1 MSSMPAPTSPGQP
14 DSPAQ
19 GPKSKRTLKKPATA
33 EARAEAASQTA
44 AEATAMDDGE
54 AGERVDDGEPADAR
68 GGRRVRSVAPSRF
81 SLILVAILAGSAV
94 FVGGFSLGAHVATT
108 PGTPAGEESR
118 FGPFWDV
125 YSLIQNDWAGS
136 PKPSKDQ
143 LVQAAIKGM
152 MESLN
157 DPWSYYQGPTDFQN
171 TLLSVGGQGE
181 GIGVQVQL
189 QPVDPKS
196 TQSCSAIGGGCEL
209 AVVKPIPGSPA
220 EAAGIQPGD
229 LIVSVNGTSLDGKT
243 IDQATALIRG
253 AANTT
258 VKLGLMRGTQSIPLS
273 IVRKIYSQ
281 PEVATRTLANGSV
294 AYISISG
301 INPPASSQ
309 FDLALARALAAGQK
323 NVVLDL
329 RGNLGGYVA
338 DAVKIASEFIPSG
351 TIAWQVDAN
360 GKKSEVTA
368 TPGGRAT
375 DPSIHLVVLVD
386 GNTASAAEILSA
398 ALQDHGRAK
407 LVGFQTYGKGV
418 AQEYLPLS
426 NDFGGI
432 HLTVAKWLT
441 PNGRWIQDAPKGLT
455 PNVTDPDPKG
465 PNHWSNPRAGT
476 DPVLDAGLAQLGF
489 AAESGASASPAASVA
504 PGAIPSA
511 TSSAGA
517 NPAPGASST
526 TGSGSD
532 GGPAIPILLA
542 GLAGAAGLLT
552 LRRYRLVPREPRSA
566 ATSSRR
572 ASPA

>member
-1 MSSMPAPTSPGQP
+1 MSFKPAPKNSDRP
-14 DSPAQ
+14 DSPA
-19 GPKSKRTLKKPATA
+19 GPTDAAHPSASATT
-33 EARAEAASQTA
+33 ESDELI
-44 AEATAMDDGE
+44 D
-54 AGERVDDGEPADAR
+54 VEPLVR
-68 GGRRVRSVAPSRF
+68 KTTGSRRNVAPSRF
-81 SLILVAILAGSAV
+81 SLILVAILAGSAI

-125 YSLIQNDWAGS
+125 YSLIQSDWAGS

-171 TLLSVGGQGE
+171 SLLNVGGQGE

-189 QPVDPKS
+189 QPIDPKS

-229 LIVSVNGTSLDGKT
+229 VIVSVDGTSLNGKT

-253 AANTT
+253 PANTT
-258 VKLGLMRGTQSIPLS
+258 VKLGLTRGTQPIPLS

-281 PEVATRTLANGSV
+281 PEVATKTLANGKV
-294 AYISISG
+294 AYISIGG

-309 FDLALARALAAGQK
+309 FDLALANALKAGQHSI
-323 NVVLDL
+323 VLDL

-360 GKKSEVTA
+360 GKKSELTA

-398 ALQDHGRAK
+398 ALQDRGRAK

-426 NDFGGI
+426 NDYGGI

-465 PNHWSNPRAGT
+465 PDPWSSPRAGT

-489 AAESGASASPAASVA
+489 AAESGASASPAASVTPAVTPSPTSGAGASPA
-504 PGAIPSA
+504 PSASSTAGAGPGGGGAIPV
-511 TSSAGA
+511 
-517 NPAPGASST
+517 
-526 TGSGSD
+526 
-532 GGPAIPILLA
+532 ILI
-542 GLAGAAGLLT
+542 GLAGGAAFLT
-552 LRRYRLVPREPRSA
+552 LRRYRLVPRDSGTSTPSA
-566 ATSSRR
+566 RGSTA
-572 ASPA
+572 

>member
-1 MSSMPAPTSPGQP
+1 MSSTPSPASPDQP
-14 DSPAQ
+14 DSSPPTPESNTTRTKPSARTGGRPAPPEDSA
-19 GPKSKRTLKKPATA
+19 G
-33 EARAEAASQTA
+33 AAA
-44 AEATAMDDGE
+44 E
-54 AGERVDDGEPADAR
+54 AGERIDDKEPGDR
-68 GGRRVRSVAPSRF
+68 SGILRKRSVAPSRF

-94 FVGGFSLGAHVATT
+94 FVGGFSLGAHIATT

-125 YSLIQNDWAGS
+125 YSLIQSDWAGS

-157 DPWSYYQGPTDFQN
+157 DPWSYYQGPEDFQN
-171 TLLSVGGQGE
+171 SLLSVGGKGE

-196 TQSCSAIGGGCEL
+196 TQTCSAIGNGCEL

-229 LIVSVNGTSLDGKT
+229 VIVSVNGTSLDGKT
-243 IDQATALIRG
+243 IDQATALIKG
-253 AANTT
+253 PENTT
-258 VKLGLMRGTQSIPLS
+258 VELGLTRGTQPIPFSIR
-273 IVRKIYSQ
+273 RKIYSQ
-281 PEVATRTLANGSV
+281 PEVATKTLANGKV

-301 INPPASSQ
+301 INPPASYQ
-309 FDLALARALAAGQK
+309 FDLALANALKAGQHDI
-323 NVVLDL
+323 VLDL

-360 GKKSEVTA
+360 GTKSELTA
-368 TPGGRAT
+368 TSGGRAT

-398 ALQDHGRAK
+398 ALQDRGRAK

-426 NDFGGI
+426 NNFGGI

-465 PNHWSNPRAGT
+465 PNPWSSPRAGT

-489 AAESGASASPAASVA
+489 AAESGASPGPAASVTPA
-504 PGAIPSA
+504 ATPSP
-511 TSSAGA
+511 TSGAGA
-517 NPAPGASST
+517 SPAPSASST
-526 TGSGSD
+526 TGGGSG
-532 GGPAIPILLA
+532 GGGTIPVILI
-542 GLAGAAGLLT
+542 GFGASAVFLT
-552 LRRYRLVPREPRSA
+552 LRRYRLVPRDSG
-566 ATSSRR
+566 TSTPSTR
-572 ASPA
+572 ASTA

>member
-1 MSSMPAPTSPGQP
+1 MSFTPTPNNSDGP
-14 DSPAQ
+14 DSPA
-19 GPKSKRTLKKPATA
+19 GLTDAALP
-33 EARAEAASQTA
+33 AAS
-44 AEATAMDDGE
+44 ATTESDELID
-54 AGERVDDGEPADAR
+54 VEPVVR
-68 GGRRVRSVAPSRF
+68 KTSGRRRAVAPSRF
-81 SLILVAILAGSAV
+81 GLILVAILAGSAV
-94 FVGGFSLGAHVATT
+94 FVGGFSLGAHIATT

-125 YSLIQNDWAGS
+125 YSLIQSDWAGS

-171 TLLSVGGQGE
+171 TLLNVGGQGE

-196 TQSCSAIGGGCEL
+196 TQSCSAIGSGCEL

-229 LIVSVNGTSLDGKT
+229 VIVSVDGTSLNGKT
-243 IDQATALIRG
+243 IDQATALVRG
-253 AANTT
+253 PANTT
-258 VKLGLMRGTQSIPLS
+258 VKLGLMRGTQPIPLS

-281 PEVATRTLANGSV
+281 PEVATRTLANGKV

-309 FDLALARALAAGQK
+309 FDLALADALKAGQHSI
-323 NVVLDL
+323 VLDL

-360 GKKSEVTA
+360 GKKSELTA

-398 ALQDHGRAK
+398 ALQDHGRAR

-418 AQEYLPLS
+418 AQEYLPLT
-426 NDFGGI
+426 NNYGGI

-455 PNVTDPDPKG
+455 PNVTDPDPTG
-465 PNHWSNPRAGT
+465 PDPWSSPRAGT
-476 DPVLDAGLAQLGF
+476 DPVLDAGLVQLGF
-489 AAESGASASPAASVA
+489 AAESGASPSPAASVTPA
-504 PGAIPSA
+504 VTPSP
-511 TSSAGA
+511 TSGAGA
-517 NPAPGASST
+517 SPAPSASST
-526 TGSGSD
+526 TG
-532 GGPAIPILLA
+532 GGPGGGGAIPVILL
-542 GLAGAAGLLT
+542 GLAGGAAFLT
-552 LRRYRLVPREPRSA
+552 LRRYRLVPGEPRSS
-566 ATSSRR
+566 TP
-572 ASPA
+572 ASGPSTA